1 MSEENKTGKGPGAPK
16 GNLNAWKSGKYSQR
30 RDIILTCATCA
41 ATKQC
46 DKYNAEKKKSACHF
60 EKISKP
66 NLENV
71 EGLINFLKDLIDM
84 DFLRLRRCYQFEIL
98 TGGMIDGEAIKLGQH
113 LRNIVF
119 TIAKLKELS
128 EIEKQIQLLDE
139 RTREILTTLAEREA
153 RENKLVEQMKVLEE
167 KIA

>member
-1 MSEENKTGKGPGAPK
+1 MSEESKTGKGPGAPK
-16 GNLNAWKSGKYSQR
+16 GNLNAYKHGKYSQR

-41 ATKQC
+41 AVKQC
-46 DKYNAEKKKSACHF
+46 DKYNALKPKSACHY
-60 EKISKP
+60 EKIEKP
-66 NLENV
+66 DLRSV
-71 EGLINFLKDLIDM
+71 EGLINFLKDLIEM

-98 TGGMIDGEAIKLGQH
+98 TGGMIDAEAVKLGNH
-113 LRNIVF
+113 IRNLVF
-119 TIAKLKELS
+119 TIGRLQELS

-153 RENKLVEQMKVLEE
+153 KEAKLTEQMKALEE